1 MQLKIWPVLFGLYI
15 LAACNQS
22 EPSITPTRQNLTEA
36 VYASGV
42 IKSVNQY
49 QVYSNAIGII
59 KQINVKEGDLV
70 KAGDVLMVLDNE
82 TGTLQKEN
90 ALLSLENNSAAANK
104 LKLEEL
110 KQQIEFT
117 HKKYI
122 ADSLV
127 FERQKALY
135 KEQIGSKTDLEQK
148 EVAFI
153 SARSNYV
160 SAQLRF
166 NDFKRQVNMA
176 EKQFE
181 KLYAISK
188 KQASDFTIQSL
199 INGRVYELFKHPG
212 ELVSQQTPVAIVGS
226 ANEFII
232 ELQIDEYD
240 IIKVKTG
247 QTVKVMLDSYKEKLF
262 DAVVTKIY
270 PIMNERSKSFLVEAA
285 FKQQPEVLYPNLTAE
300 ANIIIMQKENVLTIP
315 RKYVNTNGKVKLA
328 NGNWVEPKTGIKDYN
343 LIEILEGINE
353 ETAIV
358 LPTDEK

>member
-1 MQLKIWPVLFGLYI
+1 MQLKIWLVLFGLYI
-15 LAACNQS
+15 LATCNQS

-166 NDFKRQVNMA
+166 NDFKRQVNLA
-176 EKQFE
+176 EKQSE

-247 QTVKVMLDSYKEKLF
+247 QTVKVMLDSYKGKLF